1 MNEQKISVIV
11 PVYRVEQYLERC
23 VSSIVAQDYRNLE
36 IILVDDGS
44 PDRCGQMCDELA
56 ARDSRIRV
64 LHTVNHG
71 LGGARNQGIDA
82 ATGTLL
88 GFVDSDD
95 WIEPDMYS
103 SLYANMTDNGA
114 DIAVTA
120 FYRDSD
126 KSSKCKVKPR
136 DLIVADTYE
145 AMELLMDDRY
155 MGNHACTKLFRA
167 SLFRDIRFPEGRLYE
182 DIAIYYRILA
192 RAAKVVVST
201 EPKYHYVIRRDSIV
215 AGRRSVQRNV
225 DYITAVQQMLSSM
238 LQHGHPRAADYF
250 VRRTI
255 HSVKRLITSGADR
268 NLLQQIISTMEPFR
282 HLTADRIGAMN
293 VCRLRMMLD
302 HTEAYITQYKIKW
315 AVSNLRWPPRN
326 SK

>member
-23 VSSIVAQDYRNLE
+23 VRSIMAQEYQNLE

-44 PDRCGQMCDELA
+44 PDRCGEMCDRLSAE
-56 ARDSRIRV
+56 DSRIRV
-64 LHTVNHG
+64 LHTENHG
-71 LGGARNQGIDA
+71 LGGARNRGIDA

-95 WIEPDMYS
+95 WIEADMYS

-120 FYRDSD
+120 FRRDNGH
-126 KSSKCKVKPR
+126 SSKCKVEPR
-136 DLIVADTYE
+136 DLIVANTYE
-145 AMELLMDDRY
+145 AMELLIDDRY

-167 SLFRDIRFPEGRLYE
+167 NLFQDIRFPEGRLYE
-182 DIAIYYRILA
+182 DIAIFYRILA
-192 RAAKVVVST
+192 RAAKVTIST
-201 EPKYHYVIRRDSIV
+201 EPKYHYVIRKESIV
-215 AGRRSVQRNV
+215 AGRRSVQRNL
-225 DYITAVQQMLSSM
+225 DYITAVQQMLTYM
-238 LQHGHPRAADYF
+238 IEHGHPRAADYF

-268 NLLQQIISTMEPFR
+268 NLLLRIITTMEPYR
-282 HLTADRIGAMN
+282 NIPAGRIGVAN
-293 VCRLRMMLD
+293 VWRRWMMIE
-302 HTEAYITQYKIKW
+302 HTEAYITHYKLKW
-315 AVSNLRWPPRN
+315 AITHLKWPPSN
-326 SK
+326 K